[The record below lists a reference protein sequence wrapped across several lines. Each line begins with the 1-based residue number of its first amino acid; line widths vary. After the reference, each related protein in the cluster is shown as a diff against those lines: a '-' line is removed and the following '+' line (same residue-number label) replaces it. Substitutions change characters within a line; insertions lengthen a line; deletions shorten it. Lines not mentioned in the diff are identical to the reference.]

1 MSKVNREEENKC
13 SHSFH
18 YTTEDVTLRD
28 VNFCVLCGYSE
39 YVYPIKYCEGWVNRL
54 YEEFSCGTV
63 GCKCADGVGSLVAIE
78 KFTSELLSQTR
89 NDLLREIMEEM
100 PKKKEVWQ
108 KYGGDDGWGH
118 FDDFRE
124 IHLLDGFNQAIS
136 QANTILRSK
145 L

>member
-1 MSKVNREEENKC
+1 MSKYNP
-13 SHSFH
+13 
-18 YTTEDVTLRD
+18 EDITINGETWLS
-28 VNFCVLCGYSE
+28 C
-39 YVYPIKYCEGWVNRL
+39 
-54 YEEFSCGTV
+54 SCGHHFV
-63 GCKCADGVGSLVAIE
+63 IDGIIDRV
-78 KFTSELLSQTR
+78 KSQTR